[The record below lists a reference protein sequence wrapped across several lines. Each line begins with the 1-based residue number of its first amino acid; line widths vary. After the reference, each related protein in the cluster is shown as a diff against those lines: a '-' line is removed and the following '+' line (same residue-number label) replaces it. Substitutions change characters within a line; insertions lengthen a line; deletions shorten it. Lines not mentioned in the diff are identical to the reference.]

1 MRCNAEA
8 EAEAEPELNYG
19 WMRKYHN
26 RFVNNLLHKT
36 SRILP
41 NLNTSNNRLVLKN
54 SEKPLLRKPLL
65 RDPVSN
71 LFNNLSYKKG
81 VKNIGHLG
89 DGLIR
94 AYKKTP
100 KFKLEIHFPKSEYG
114 KNRHSNRIGL
124 RPNQSNNQTLQK
136 KRLRRRRRKKQ
147 KHMNKL
153 LHSEMI
159 CSHKSFKN
167 IY

>member
-1 MRCNAEA
+1 
-8 EAEAEPELNYG
+8 
-19 WMRKYHN
+19 MRKYHN

-41 NLNTSNNRLVLKN
+41 NLNTPNDKLVFKN
-54 SEKPLLRKPLL
+54 PEKPLLRKPLL

-100 KFKLEIHFPKSEYG
+100 KFKFEIHFPKSEYG
-114 KNRHSNRIGL
+114 QNRHSNRIGL
-124 RPNQSNNQTLQK
+124 RPIQSSNKTLQK
-136 KRLRRRRRKKQ
+136 KRLRRRRKKQ
-147 KHMNKL
+147 KHINKL

-159 CSHKSFKN
+159 CSHNLTLKN
-167 IY
+167 IVSILLKKKF